1 MSQTT
6 DLTAAHLLAK
16 LALADGFIDPYEKE
30 LLQDSLSQI
39 NNVLDVDALIESSK
53 STNIDDLCNQ
63 LNNEADR
70 FFILV
75 RCHLMVSI
83 DDEVTDSEQKM
94 LERILNR
101 LPIGEHLVPLLDAVL
116 EHELDEGPAPDLN
129 AIETLFAKTTFA
141 KA

>member
-1 MSQTT
+1 MSQAT

-30 LLQDSLSQI
+30 LLEDSLSQFKSG
-39 NNVLDVDALIESSK
+39 LSVDALIESSK
-53 STNIDDLCNQ
+53 SKSIDDLCNQ

-83 DDEVTDSEQKM
+83 DDEVTTGEQEL

-101 LPIGEHLVPLLDAVL
+101 LPISEHLVPLLDAVL
-116 EHELDEGPAPDLN
+116 EHELDDGPAPDLDT
-129 AIETLFAKTTFA
+129 IETLFAKTTFA
-141 KA
+141 KP